1 MTVIRDA
8 WQELWQ
14 RNRGGGLLTLAF
26 WYTLLTTAY
35 EYIVVSRI
43 GPSLPKSLQQM
54 FTNPA
59 AAPVI
64 PHMAPQLIVRVV
76 LAYLT
81 FLLIV
86 VPFSLGGLYGGIAS
100 ALRERPTFTNF
111 LAFFRFG
118 YHNFWR
124 ALSQIVLSI
133 LYAAVLVLATSLL
146 LLGLSQVLHA
156 GAAAS
161 ILWLILLVLVML
173 WLVATV
179 LYWFGFTFSTGEAPL
194 RGLRLALRW
203 GWGHLGQLYAQ
214 TILLVGLL
222 LAAVIVVETIVRMI
236 PFLGELLVIFVLGMV
251 IPAFLAIYALRL
263 FQQSQAG
270 S

>member
-14 RNRGGGLLTLAF
+14 RNRGGGFLTLAF
-26 WYTLLTTAY
+26 WYTLITTAY

-43 GPSLPKSLQQM
+43 GPSMPKSLQQL

-59 AAPVI
+59 ATPVM
-64 PHMAPQLIVRVV
+64 PHLAPQLVVRVV

-86 VPFSLGGLYGGIAS
+86 VPFSLGGLYGGIAY
-100 ALRERPTFTNF
+100 ALKERPAFTNF

-118 YHNFWR
+118 YLNFWR
-124 ALSQIVLSI
+124 ALTQIVLSI
-133 LYAAVLVLATSLL
+133 LYAIVMVLALSLI
-146 LLGLSQVLHA
+146 LLGLSHVL
-156 GAAAS
+156 GAVGS
-161 ILWLILLVLVML
+161 VVWFILLILVML

-179 LYWFGFTFSTGEAPL
+179 LYWFGYTFTSGESPRPGFL
-194 RGLRLALRW
+194 LAIRW
-203 GWGHLGQLYAQ
+203 GWGHLGQLYSQ

-222 LAAVIVVETIVRMI
+222 LATVIVVETFVRMV

-251 IPAFLAIYALRL
+251 VPAFLAIYALML
-263 FQQSQAG
+263 FQRTASR

>member
-14 RNRGGGLLTLAF
+14 RNRGGGFLTLAF

-43 GPSLPKSLQQM
+43 GPSLPKSLQQL

-59 AAPVI
+59 ATPVM
-64 PHMAPQLIVRVV
+64 PHLAPQLIVRVA

-100 ALRERPTFTNF
+100 ALQERPAFTNF

-118 YHNFWR
+118 YLNFWR
-124 ALSQIVLSI
+124 ALTQIVLSI
-133 LYAAVLVLATSLL
+133 LYAAAMVLALSLI
-146 LLGLSQVLHA
+146 LLGLTRVLHV

-161 ILWLILLVLVML
+161 IIWLILLVLVML

-179 LYWFGFTFSTGEAPL
+179 LYWFGFTFTTAESPM
-194 RGLRLALRW
+194 RGLRLAVRW
-203 GWGHLGQLYAQ
+203 GWSHLGQLYSQ

-222 LAAVIVVETIVRMI
+222 LATVIVVETVVRMV

-251 IPAFLAIYALRL
+251 VPAYLAIYALLL
-263 FQQSQAG
+263 FQQSAPRR
-270 S
+270 